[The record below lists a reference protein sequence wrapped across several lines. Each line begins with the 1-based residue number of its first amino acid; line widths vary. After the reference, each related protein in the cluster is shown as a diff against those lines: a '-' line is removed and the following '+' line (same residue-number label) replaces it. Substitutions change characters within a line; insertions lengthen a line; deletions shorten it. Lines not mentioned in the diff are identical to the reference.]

1 MTSHRGLSA
10 VVGTV
15 FLIAV
20 VMGALSYIS
29 YSLNIMGNFSESMIV
44 SESREKDKQ
53 SEAFEISSIG
63 LADMELDGVIKNT
76 GEIPIEIKTIWIDE
90 QGSDD
95 VVQKF
100 TLSEEIAPGNTR
112 NIADLIDFTMD
123 VTKGYNLKVVSSR
136 GEVKSIYV
144 NSANQEKLDIQL
156 IAIPDHIPTDFIAT
170 ILMTVVNNST
180 NNNILANLT
189 PSTLTCG
196 TGCTVESG
204 PIPTSYD
211 SLESGDIAIFR
222 WTVKLSGNVDQIFD
236 FTGSLQNGVNSNTD
250 STTIVINE
258 VLESNTAGE
267 ALNALGLG
275 FDPFA
280 PDVFIFHTETNLI
293 PASADYQ
300 MSLSKPDGGDG
311 AVLSF
316 NDVSDSYTFI
326 SANSTVEDIVIPAG
340 IWDASLRYSSAPLPE
355 GLSSGINDIW
365 TEGFDAGHI
374 FHFNE
379 NIGAGGEVEDSV
391 QDSTC
396 YGLAHTDLA
405 GIFGASWHVGQ
416 GVNNS
421 GAYYFDGS
429 DDYIRIDDSGA
440 DNKCNRPDEQLFSI
454 TGWFNATDPGD
465 DNMMYLMEKNDPSND
480 DYVEIVL
487 GDDSASNKGK
497 LYFNFHTTASGSDDL
512 VSCNSGTDTY
522 LDREWHHFAAI
533 RWDTS
538 DNDDCG
544 CRLYVDGVEVDEQ
557 EITTC
562 DSQRVK
568 PSNDLFIGSDSGA
581 SNEFLGMIDDFMF
594 FVKDDLLSSD
604 VDKIYRTSFGD
615 NAHKMTITIDE
626 TDGDGNILDN
636 ISTDVSYP
644 LPFSDSFHY
653 SVSDENN
660 YYVGGNYTVSLPQ
673 TTLDVLTN
681 SRLQFTMDYDDGLE
695 LNLNIDDEAL
705 DGVGSNLLSSFLQ
718 IPEPLE
724 DLPTYYVYSRASDVD
739 FFAFNGDVS
748 GAWLTY
754 QGTRMIFNATDG
766 SGAYASLLDTV
777 TVGTDTSDVD
787 YNQDSPYIPKN
798 TQATMIFHKP
808 HSTPS
813 ESDTPDIPTGVYNV
827 NVFLSGYNN
836 EGVTF
841 LRNINIGHVLVIS

>member
-20 VMGALSYIS
+20 VIGALSYVS
-29 YSLNIMGNFSESMIV
+29 YSLNIIGNFSESMII

-63 LADMELDGVIKNT
+63 LTGIELDGVIKNT

-90 QGSDD
+90 QGSND

-100 TLSEEIAPGNTR
+100 TLSEEIAPGNTMK
-112 NIADLIDFTMD
+112 IADLIDFTMD
-123 VTKGYNLKVVSSR
+123 ETKGYNLKVVSGR
-136 GEVKSIYV
+136 GEMKSIYI

-156 IAIPDHIPTDFIAT
+156 IAIPDHIPTGFVTT

-189 PSTLTCG
+189 PSPLTCG
-196 TGCTVESG
+196 VGCTVESG

-211 SLESGDIAIFR
+211 SLESGDVAIFR
-222 WTVKLSGNVDQIFD
+222 WTVKLSGDIDHIFD
-236 FTGSLQNGVNSNTD
+236 FTGSLQNGVEDNT
-250 STTIVINE
+250 SSATIKIAE
-258 VLESNTAGE
+258 VLESNVAGE
-267 ALNALGLG
+267 ALTALGIE

-280 PDVFIFHTETNLI
+280 PDVFIFHTENNLL
-293 PASADYQ
+293 PASANYQ
-300 MSLSKPDGGDG
+300 MSLSKPDDDG
-311 AVLSF
+311 VILSF

-326 SANSTVEDIVIPAG
+326 SANSTVEDIIIPAG

-365 TEGFDAGHI
+365 IDGFDAGHI

-396 YGLAHTDLA
+396 YNLSHSGSA
-405 GIFGASWHVGQ
+405 GIFGASWHGGQ

-429 DDYIRIDDSGA
+429 NDYIQIDDSGI
-440 DNKCNRPDEQLFSI
+440 DNDCNRPDEQLFSI
-454 TGWFNATDPGD
+454 TGWFNATDPGN
-465 DNMMYLMEKNDPSND
+465 DNMMYIMEKNDPSE
-480 DYVEIVL
+480 DYIEIVL

-522 LDREWHHFAAI
+522 LDRNWHHFAAI

-568 PSNDLFIGSDSGA
+568 PTNDLFIGSDSGT
-581 SNEFLGMIDDFMF
+581 SREFLGMIDDLMF

-604 VDKIYRTSFGD
+604 VDKIYHTSFGD
-615 NAHKMTITIDE
+615 NAHRMTITIDE
-626 TDGDGNILDN
+626 TDGNGNILNN
-636 ISTDVSYP
+636 ISTDASYP

-653 SVSDENN
+653 DVSDENN

-681 SRLQFTMDYDDGLE
+681 SRLQFTLDYDDGLE
-695 LNLNIDDEAL
+695 LNLNVDDNAL
-705 DGVGSNLLSSFLQ
+705 DGTGNNLLSSFLQ
-718 IPEPLE
+718 VPEPLE
-724 DLPTYYVYSRASDVD
+724 ALPTYYVYNRASDVD

-748 GAWLTY
+748 GAWVMY

-766 SGAYASLLDTV
+766 SGAYASLLNTI
-777 TVGTDTSDVD
+777 TVGTDTSIMS
-787 YNQDSPYIPKN
+787 YNQDSPYIPEN
-798 TQATMIFHKP
+798 SQATMIFHKP
-808 HSTPS
+808 HSTPN
-813 ESDTPDIPTGVYNV
+813 ESGVTEIPTGIYNV
-827 NVFLSGYNN
+827 NVFLNGYNN
-836 EGVTF
+836 EGITF
-841 LRNINIGHVLVIS
+841 TRYINIGHVLVIS